1 MSVVVVVGGILL
13 AAAAG
18 AYYFFAVFSKD
29 EKLRGARAQVETW
42 EARWQETRQCM
53 LGEAPLADTFANA
66 LLARE
71 LSLGS
76 SREAIGDCTKLIG
89 QLTRPPGNNT
99 GIDGV
104 ERAWQSIDK
113 LAIEAA
119 QAYVLHLREPRA
131 DGKLPAAMNALA
143 AARVEL
149 RRQVKLSPDDGAMGP
164 APHPLAVQ
172 PLEVD
177 GQALTELRF
186 FPAVEGLLGFGKAG
200 ERGYVVRI
208 RRDGAAMKVEAKPAL
223 EVSPVLPELTWAAG
237 VEGDGELEQVEIL
250 AGPLDGEGKVALETG
265 KLVDKSTRLSVLA
278 AVGAGPARAI
288 VYFNADSTVVA
299 VSKDGGA
306 RWKSQEMAESQRP
319 LTQVFA
325 GEGYA
330 DVVWAKIPLDER
342 SLPHVSWVRVDAAR
356 LPAVPS
362 DQEAVTISDAVPRD
376 FCQAKAA
383 PWALLRTSSQ
393 EEGTKKNFLVYLRD
407 PQEQIAVEWDIND
420 IISCDDEVALLVD
433 SYARTLW
440 MCERT
445 GECTQLPWRTSY
457 TYAGIADGAL
467 LVTSRDQLA
476 ALLPPEGPPRFVQ
489 LPEGTSMEGVYSLDG
504 VAHLM
509 VKKPGGELL
518 LGSLAAVPAAK

>member
-1 MSVVVVVGGILL
+1 MSVVVVVSGILL

-42 EARWQETRQCM
+42 EAGWRETRQCM
-53 LGEAPLADTFANA
+53 LGEEPLADTFAHA

-89 QLTRPPGNNT
+89 QLTRPSGNNT
-99 GIDGV
+99 GIEAV
-104 ERAWQSIDK
+104 EIAWQSVEK

-119 QAYVLHLREPRA
+119 QAYVLHLRERRA
-131 DGKLPAAMNALA
+131 DSKLPAAMNALA

-164 APHPLAVQ
+164 APHPLVVR
-172 PLEVD
+172 PLEVE
-177 GQALTELRF
+177 GKALTELRLL
-186 FPAVEGLLGFGKAG
+186 PAVEGLLGFGKAG
-200 ERGYVVRI
+200 ERGYVVRV
-208 RRDGAAMKVEAKPAL
+208 RRGGAALQVEAKPAL
-223 EVSPVLPELTWAAG
+223 DVAPVLPELTWGAG
-237 VEGDGELEQVEIL
+237 AEGDGELEQVELL

-265 KLVDKSTRLSVLA
+265 KLVDRSTRLSVLA

-288 VYFNADSTVVA
+288 VYFNADRTVVA

-306 RWKSQEMAESQRP
+306 RWRSQELAESQRQ

-330 DVVWAKIPLDER
+330 DVVWASVPLEETT
-342 SLPHVSWVRVDAAR
+342 LPHVSWVRVDAAR

-362 DQEAVTISDAVPRD
+362 GKEAVTISDAVPRD
-376 FCQAKAA
+376 FCQAKVA

-393 EEGTKKNFLVYLRD
+393 EEGTKKNFLVHLRD
-407 PQEQIAVEWDIND
+407 PQKQIALEWNLND
-420 IISCDDEVALLVD
+420 IISCNDEVALLVD

-440 MCERT
+440 RCT
-445 GECTQLPWRTSY
+445 KAGECKQLPWRTSY
-457 TYAGIADGAL
+457 VYAGIADGAL

-476 ALLPPEGPPRFVQ
+476 ALLAPEGPPRFVQ